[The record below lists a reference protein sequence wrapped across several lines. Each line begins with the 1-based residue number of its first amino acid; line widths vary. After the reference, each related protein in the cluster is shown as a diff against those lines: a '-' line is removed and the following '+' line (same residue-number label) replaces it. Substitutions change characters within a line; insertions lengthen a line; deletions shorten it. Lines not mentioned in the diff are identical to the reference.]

1 MGRREDFNRELEAVR
16 AVYGSLDMS
25 YALVEHRM
33 SPADF
38 GVADGLFRYIRSELD
53 VFSRPLGGHPDVP
66 VSRELIQSARERLE
80 GVKTKLVEAK
90 RVMAKYLHN
99 RQDYDDT
106 MVLVCQY
113 RERVEGLRGRMSE
126 DDAAR
131 AGSFLR
137 SVDFGVIKERD
148 DYTPIVDQIITSL
161 DNLDGLLSKYE
172 VVEQP
177 KAGGHGAIFI

>member
-1 MGRREDFNRELEAVR
+1 
-16 AVYGSLDMS
+16 
-25 YALVEHRM
+25 
-33 SPADF
+33 
-38 GVADGLFRYIRSELD
+38 
-53 VFSRPLGGHPDVP
+53 
-66 VSRELIQSARERLE
+66 
-80 GVKTKLVEAK
+80 
-90 RVMAKYLHN
+90 
-99 RQDYDDT
+99 
-106 MVLVCQY
+106 
-113 RERVEGLRGRMSE
+113 MSE